1 MVWQPE
7 VDGLEHRRQLAA
19 QMGGEDKVA
28 QEHAQ
33 GKLTARGRISGLA
46 DAGSF
51 QEIGG
56 MAGTVTYDD
65 DKPVSVTPGD
75 SVIGFGTLNG
85 RKVFINAADP
95 TVPSSAADRNVG
107 HKLAYPQ
114 KLALEQHLPCIRL
127 LDATSGSV
135 LEGGRAYRGL
145 YDSDSIADTL
155 DLLEVAPLVTAV
167 MGQVRGLPVVD
178 ACLSHFSV
186 MVKGSGG
193 ASLGSDGDAAAQAC
207 HNGVI
212 DNLAD
217 SEEDALAQIRRFLSY
232 LPDNVYVMPP
242 WVEPGDDPN
251 RREEKLLSVIP
262 RDKRKLYNPRSI
274 LKAVLDRDSVFEI
287 GPLYGESTITGLAR
301 VNGYPVAFMAK
312 NPMSPS
318 VGALDTAAGV
328 KMIRFMQL
336 CDTFH
341 LPMVYFVDEPG
352 FMVGLEAQQQGVP
365 RAGARVVTT
374 HAQTKMPWISFI
386 VRQLYGVAGIVFYRT
401 NGMHKHYGWASANWG
416 GMHVEGG
423 ATAAYRRVIADAPD
437 PEAKRQEIERNL
449 QALSSIYGTLEAF
462 EVDDVIDPRE
472 TRPILC
478 DFIET
483 AQAVLKTQLGPGTGP
498 VFRP

>member
-19 QMGGEDKVA
+19 QMGDEDKVA

-33 GKLTARGRISGLA
+33 GKLTARERISALA

-56 MAGTVTYDD
+56 MAGTVTYEDD
-65 DKPVSVTPGD
+65 QPTAVTPGD
-75 SVIGFGTLNG
+75 SVIGACTVNG
-85 RKVFINAADP
+85 RKVFINAADA
-95 TVPSSAADRNVG
+95 TVPSSAGDRNVG
-107 HKLAYPQ
+107 HKLAYPM

-127 LDATSGSV
+127 LDAAPGSV
-135 LEGGRAYRGL
+135 LEGGRSYRGL
-145 YDSDSIADTL
+145 PDSDSVADAL
-155 DLLEVAPLVTAV
+155 DLLEVAPVVVSVL
-167 MGQVRGLPVVD
+167 GQVQGLSAVD

-193 ASLGSDGDAAAQAC
+193 VSLGSDGDAAAQAC
-207 HNGVI
+207 RNGVI
-212 DNLAD
+212 DNLAEN
-217 SEEDALAQIRRFLSY
+217 EEDAFTQIRRFLGY
-232 LPDNVYVMPP
+232 LPDNVYEMPP
-242 WVEPGDDPN
+242 WAEPSDDPN

-262 RDKRKLYNPRSI
+262 RDKRKLYDPRVI
-274 LKAVLDRDSVFEI
+274 LKGVLDRDSVFEI
-287 GPLYGESTITGLAR
+287 GALYGESTITGLAR
-301 VNGYPVAFMAK
+301 VNGYPVGFMAK
-312 NPMSPS
+312 NPMSGS
-318 VGALDTAAGV
+318 VGALDVAAGN
-328 KMIRFMQL
+328 KMIRFMQF
-336 CDTFH
+336 CDVFH

-352 FMVGLEAQQQGVP
+352 FMVGLEAQQQGIP
-365 RAGARVVTT
+365 RAGAKVVTT

-401 NGMHKHYGWASANWG
+401 NGMHKHCGWASANWG

-423 ATAAYRRVIADAPD
+423 TTAAYRRDIENAPD
-437 PEAKRQEIERNL
+437 PEARRREIERNL

-478 DFIET
+478 DFVET
-483 AQAVLKTQLGPGTGP
+483 AQGVLRTQLGPGSGP
-498 VFRP
+498 IFRP